1 MLTQK
6 EIEEI
11 EKLVE
16 PLQIYII
23 DKMKDKNIKIV
34 IDAGSIEVVKIIG
47 SLEN

>member
-11 EKLVE
+11 EELTE

-23 DKMKDKNIKIV
+23 EKMKGKNIKIV
-34 IDAGSIEVVKIIG
+34 IDAGTIEVLKAIG
-47 SLEN
+47 SLEK

>member
-1 MLTQK
+1 MLIQK
-6 EIEEI
+6 EIEE
-11 EKLVE
+11 LVE

>member
-23 DKMKDKNIKIV
+23 DKMKDKNVKII
-34 IDAGSIEVVKIIG
+34 IDAGGIEVVKIIG

>member
-11 EKLVE
+11 EELVE

-23 DKMKDKNIKIV
+23 DKIKDKNVKII
-34 IDAGSIEVVKIIG
+34 IDAGTIEVVKIIG
-47 SLEN
+47 ALEN

>member
-11 EKLVE
+11 ENLVE

-23 DKMKDKNIKIV
+23 EKMKDQNIKIV
-34 IDAGSIEVVKIIG
+34 IDAGTIEVLKTIG
-47 SLEN
+47 SLEK

>member
-34 IDAGSIEVVKIIG
+34 IDAGTIEVAKIIG
-47 SLEN
+47 SLEK